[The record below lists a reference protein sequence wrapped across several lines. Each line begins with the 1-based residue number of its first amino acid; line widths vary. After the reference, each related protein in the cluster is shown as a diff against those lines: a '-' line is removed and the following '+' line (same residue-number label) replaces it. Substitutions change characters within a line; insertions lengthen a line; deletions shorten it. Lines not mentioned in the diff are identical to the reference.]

1 MRILLPF
8 IHRDGKI
15 SYDGIDNAIFIK
27 FADGGFQTVYG
38 VKLGDGYIDLSIDKT
53 FKVVKFLYN
62 SEPYEIYYDED
73 KVIFDIPERIEP
85 PVRETIGVGKITDE
99 DIIEQNFDAVIDKT
113 ERRIVEATVRG
124 INIHRMHKALDSMED
139 FVDDLMSNIQIC
151 YDINQYPN
159 LDVYLTRVRCE
170 KVKPVDGKVCISYS
184 DYERAYNIL
193 QNYIPVKYGI
203 NPVEVFLSKGKPV
216 RKYDFSS
223 EDMFRKDSVSLQ
235 KRTNDLVDISA
246 LGYRDIG
253 RDDTIHISWV
263 IIFALILRFL
273 ASTIGIV
280 PLVGPKLRKFFGN
293 LAAKFMS
300 KAYSMNINVDDVIDG
315 IEDLDEVTSSLM
327 SEGSDDS
334 ELDSGSTGGSTSGTE
349 GSSNNFDNNMA
360 AIGDESDR
368 FLKKM
373 ENIMGKNLENDIL
386 LKSAQIVMKLYK
398 KGVLEQYPEKYAALI
413 YKENVDHMR
422 DRLAFLTVYDFWAYP
437 DPVRITLQNDIATR
451 PRLSFNW
458 IPVLEYI
465 YYMSSGIESNEED

>member
-15 SYDGIDNAIFIK
+15 SYDGIDNAVFIK
-27 FADGGFQTVYG
+27 FADGGFQTVYD
-38 VKLGDGYIDLSIDKT
+38 VKLGDGYIELSIDKA

-73 KVIFDIPERIEP
+73 KVIFDIPEKIEP
-85 PVRETIGVGKITDE
+85 PVRETIGVGNITDE
-99 DIIEQNFDAVIDKT
+99 DIIEQNFDVVIDKT

-139 FVDDLMSNIQIC
+139 FVDDLMSSIQIC

-170 KVKPVDGKVCISYS
+170 KVKPVDDKVCISYS

-216 RKYDFSS
+216 RKYDFGS

-246 LGYRDIG
+246 LGYKDIG

-263 IIFALILRFL
+263 IIFALILQFL
-273 ASTIGIV
+273 ASVIGIV
-280 PLVGPKLRKFFGN
+280 PLVGGKLKRFFNG
-293 LAAKFMS
+293 LASKFMS
-300 KAYSMNINVDDVIDG
+300 KVYSMNINVDDVIDG
-315 IEDLDEVTSSLM
+315 ISNLDEVTNSLI
-327 SEGSDDS
+327 GDDS
-334 ELDSGSTGGSTSGTE
+334 
-349 GSSNNFDNNMA
+349 
-360 AIGDESDR
+360 DESDGSESDIPEEER
-368 FLKKM
+368 RFRSNMDVIEDGSDQFLKRM
-373 ENIMGKNLENDIL
+373 EDIMGGSLENDIL
-386 LKSAQIVMKLYK
+386 LKSAQIIMKLYK

-465 YYMSSGIESNEED
+465 YYMSSGIESNEEE